1 MILKDIFAKPVDR
14 PIEGVIKADD
24 EASLR
29 LEVEE
34 YVLTNEIEKRLESF
48 LDAYNNYE
56 NANGVWV
63 SGFFGSGKSHLL
75 KMLALLME
83 NRDLGGATALD
94 IFLPKC
100 SDNAILRGQLQKSVS
115 IPSKSILF
123 NIDQKADVISKTQ
136 VDALL
141 AVFVKVFDEMCG
153 YYGKQGHI
161 AQFERDLDARGLY
174 GKFKEAFKGVSRLSW
189 EEGREQALLEKNN
202 IAKAYALAAGE
213 DESAAAGIIEKYRNQ
228 YKVSI
233 EDFAEQVQAYIET
246 QVPNFRLN
254 FFVDEVGQY
263 IAENTKLM
271 TNLQTIAESLATKCR
286 GRAWVIVTAQ
296 EDMDKV
302 LGDMSAKQAHDF
314 SKIQDRFKNRLK
326 LTSQDVDEVIQKR
339 LLQKD
344 EEGERLL
351 ADMYQVRSNSFKTL
365 FDFADGSHNYKNFR
379 DKEHFIYSYPFIPYQ
394 FPLFQSAIQGLSNHN
409 AFEGKHSS
417 VGERSILG
425 VFQQVAVQISDLP
438 LGSLATF
445 DLMFEGIRTALK
457 SQIQK
462 AILQAED
469 SPVSPFAV
477 KLLKALFLVKY
488 VKEFKPTVRNLCVL
502 MLDSFDQDVPQ
513 LKKDIEE
520 ALVQLEQ
527 QTYIQRNGDIYEYLT
542 DEEKDVEEEI
552 KSTEVESADVL
563 AELETLIF
571 DRTLKERKVR
581 YENGQDYPFAKKLD
595 DRLYGRD
602 QELSIN
608 VITPFNDNVFS
619 EPILQMQNTGRSEL
633 LVIFPPDNRLMRDLV
648 LYKQTGKYIRQNTS
662 LTQQESIKR
671 ILADKVV
678 QNQERQANLLQQ
690 VQALLA
696 KASLFAMGSP
706 LDIGG
711 ENAQARIIK
720 GFQELITRVYPNLRM
735 LRDIAYSENDI
746 GKYLRLAQQGA
757 LEDGLT
763 PLTEAETEMLAFIQ
777 GNNRGGVR
785 TTIKSL
791 LEEFQ
796 RKPYGWHY
804 AAILCLL
811 AKLCARGKVEIR
823 KDGDVLEDADLER
836 AIRNSAAHGNLMLEP
851 QVEFT
856 ASQVTRLK
864 SLHEDLFDAPGAS
877 NEAKALARDTA
888 QALRDMAHEMDKL
901 LARSGEFPFLNLL
914 QELLQNIRACTDK
927 PYPWYVTEFVR
938 QEEALLQMRE
948 DLLDPIR
955 SFMRGSQKDI
965 YREARAYLQ
974 EQKANFPYIEGDEA
988 ANIAAILDAPDCF
1001 RGNKMQQ
1008 VKGLLESLRAKVEH
1022 QQKKEREAAKKRSEE
1037 LRQGLLKIAEFALLA
1052 RNAQLKMAEGFV
1064 AFTQKTELEKLIP
1077 VIREGVRRFEES
1089 EYPRIIAQVCAAADA
1104 AVKTAAG
1111 ALAPPDGQSEPSAPP
1126 AASPPLSS
1134 TGKPQ
1139 GQAGGGQG
1147 VPQPQPAPKV
1157 EIVSIRSVKVP
1168 FDKPLLTSEAD
1179 LDTYL
1184 DSTRKTLL
1192 EEIRK
1197 GKRIQI

>member
-1 MILKDIFAKPVDR
+1 MILKNIFAKPVDR

-48 LDAYNNYE
+48 LDAYNKYE

-83 NRDLGGATALD
+83 NRGLGGASALD
-94 IFLPKC
+94 LFLPKC
-100 SDNAILRGQLQKSVS
+100 NDNAILRGQLQKAVS

-161 AQFERDLDARGLY
+161 AQFERDLDARALY
-174 GKFKEAFKGVSRLSW
+174 GKFKEAFKGVSGLSW

-254 FFVDEVGQY
+254 FFVDEIGQY

-296 EDMDKV
+296 EDMGKV

-339 LLQKD
+339 LLHKD

-351 ADMYQVRSNSFKTL
+351 ADIYQARSNSFKTL

-394 FPLFQSAIQGLSNHN
+394 FALFQSAIQGLSNHN
-409 AFEGKHSS
+409 AFEGKNSS
-417 VGERSILG
+417 VGERSMLG
-425 VFQQVAVQISDLP
+425 VFQQVAVQISHLP
-438 LGSLATF
+438 IGSLATF
-445 DLMFEGIRTALK
+445 DLMFEGIRSALK

-502 MLDSFDQDVPQ
+502 MLQSFDQDVPQ
-513 LKKDIEE
+513 LKKDIDE
-520 ALVQLEQ
+520 ALAQLEQ
-527 QTYIQRNGDIYEYLT
+527 QTYIQRNVDFYAYLT

-563 AELETLIF
+563 AEFETLFF
-571 DRTLKERKVR
+571 DRTLKERKIR

-608 VITPFNDNVFS
+608 VITPFNGNVSS
-619 EPILQMQNTGRSEL
+619 ESTLQMQNTGRSEL
-633 LVIFPPDNRLMRDLV
+633 LVIFPPTSLLQRDL
-648 LYKQTGKYIRQNTS
+648 LLFKQTEKYIRQNTS
-662 LTQQESIKR
+662 LTQQGSIKR

-711 ENAQARIIK
+711 ENAQVRIIK

-746 GKYLRLAQQGA
+746 SKYLRLAQQGT
-757 LEDGLT
+757 LDDELT
-763 PLTEAETEMLAFIQ
+763 PLSEAETEMVAFIQ
-777 GNNRGGVR
+777 GNNCGGVR

-796 RKPYGWHY
+796 RKPYGWYY

-811 AKLCARGKVEIR
+811 AKLCARGKIEIR
-823 KDGDVLEDADLER
+823 KDGDVLEGADLER
-836 AIRNSAAHGNLMLEP
+836 AIRNSAAHGNLVLEP

-864 SLHEDLFDAPGAS
+864 SLHEDLFNAPGAS
-877 NEAKALARDTA
+877 GEAKTLARETA
-888 QALRDMAHEMDKL
+888 AAVTVMVHELDNL
-901 LARSGEFPFLNLL
+901 LAQSAQFPFLCQLEEAKSIL
-914 QELLQNIRACTDK
+914 KTSMGKE
-927 PYPWYVTEFVR
+927 YGWYVTEFVKL
-938 QEEALLQMRE
+938 EDTLLTMRD
-948 DLLDPIR
+948 DLLDPVR
-955 SFMRGSQKDI
+955 AFMNGAQKNI
-965 YREARAYLQ
+965 YTEAQNYLR
-974 EQKANFPYIEGDEA
+974 EQKANFSYIQGDGVEA
-988 ANIAAILDAPDCF
+988 LAAILAAPDCF

-1022 QQKKEREAAKKRSEE
+1022 QQEKEREAAKKRSEE
-1037 LRQGLLKIAEFALLA
+1037 LRQGLIAMVE
-1052 RNAQLKMAEGFV
+1052 
-1064 AFTQKTELEKLIP
+1064 FTQAAQSIQLELSKKFTEFVHSLELEKLIP
-1077 VIREGVRRFEES
+1077 VIREGIRRFEES
-1089 EYPRIIAQVCAAADA
+1089 EYRQILTQICVAANATTPPETKISDQKTGQLNESPSPYGA
-1104 AVKTAAG
+1104 AT
-1111 ALAPPDGQSEPSAPP
+1111 SAPGSEAP
-1126 AASPPLSS
+1126 VVRA
-1134 TGKPQ
+1134 T
-1139 GQAGGGQG
+1139 
-1147 VPQPQPAPKV
+1147 VPTV
-1157 EIVSIRSVKVP
+1157 EFVSISATKID
-1168 FDKPLLTSEAD
+1168 FAKPVLADEAD
-1179 LDTYL
+1179 VDIYL
-1184 DSTRKTLL
+1184 QSMRKALL